1 MEGVFIS
8 IEGTD
13 GSGKST
19 QVRLVA
25 EALRIESGLDVVE
38 TFEPGGTEIGM
49 KIREIL
55 IDPKTVN
62 MSPITELMLFYAARA
77 QHAAEVIH
85 PALRRGAYVI
95 TDRFSDS
102 TIAYQAYG
110 RGINP
115 ELIKQLDALVL
126 KGFKPDLT
134 IVIDLDVTTGLS
146 RKKSAS
152 KADRLEMEEL
162 LFHERVREGFL
173 DLSKTEPLRFK
184 VIDGSYPVET
194 LTKRIVE
201 TIKERFNCL

>member
-1 MEGVFIS
+1 MFIS

-19 QVRLVA
+19 QVKLVA
-25 EALRIESGLDVVE
+25 EALRRENGLDVVE

-55 IDPKTVN
+55 LSPKTVN

-77 QHAAEVIH
+77 QHVAEVIQ

-95 TDRFSDS
+95 TDRFCDS
-102 TIAYQAYG
+102 TFAYQSYG

-115 ELIKQLDALVL
+115 ELIRQLDALLL

-134 IVIDLDVTTGLS
+134 IVIDLDVSIGLN
-146 RKKSAS
+146 RKKAAS
-152 KADRLEMEEL
+152 TADRLEMEEL

-173 DLSKTEPLRFK
+173 DLSKAESRRFK
-184 VIDGSYPVET
+184 VLDGAFPVET

-201 TIKERFNCL
+201 TIKERCNCL